1 MAHVL
6 VIYSGSGVF
15 MREELKTW
23 AVIEVNV
30 FCVKFKMFY
39 RLYIFHGF
47 IVFMAPS
54 ESYSYDLILYESYPI
69 WS

>member
-15 MREELKTW
+15 MREELKIW

-39 RLYIFHGF
+39 RLYVFHGF

-54 ESYSYDLILYESYPI
+54 
-69 WS
+69 